1 MDFTSILTSSGT
13 VSIGLALTVLAL
25 LWLYMFAL
33 NLRDRVIS
41 VELVEKYNTQ
51 EIHKL
56 AEKVGKIDVNV
67 EWIKNDLSNS
77 SHRRN

>member
-1 MDFTSILTSSGT
+1 MDLTSILTSNGT

-41 VELVEKYNTQ
+41 VELMEKYNTQ

-77 SHRRN
+77 SRLRN